1 MLAFFD
7 QYLKD
12 GLQTAPSASP
22 ATAPVAVSRAGGS
35 AP

>member
-12 GLQTAPSASP
+12 GLQTAPSA
-22 ATAPVAVSRAGGS
+22 AAALS
-35 AP
+35 AESAARGKP